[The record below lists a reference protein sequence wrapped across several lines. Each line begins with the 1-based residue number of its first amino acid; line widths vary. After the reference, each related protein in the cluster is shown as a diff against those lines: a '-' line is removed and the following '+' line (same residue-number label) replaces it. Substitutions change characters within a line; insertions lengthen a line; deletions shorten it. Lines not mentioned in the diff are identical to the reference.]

1 MAQTYL
7 HCAAVPRVVTGGI
20 IVAVSAITANSAPEA
35 LTVGVVVFD
44 GVAMFETAVAFEVFG
59 SDSVASLYRLSTH
72 GPGPVRLDT
81 GLSLTPSHSL
91 SSLHRAHTVIVPPC
105 EAPEGPPETV
115 LRALRRAHARGARL
129 VSLCTGAF
137 VLAAAGLL
145 DGRGVTTH
153 WAACDDLAAGYPRVK
168 VDPDVLYVD
177 DGDILT
183 AAGSAASIDLCLHLV
198 RTDHG
203 AQVASQVARDLV
215 VPPYRD
221 GGQAQYIDTPLPAVD
236 ATDRFAATIAW
247 AQQNLG
253 EPITVTALAARS
265 AMSRRTFA
273 RHFAATTG
281 TTPYQWL
288 LAQRLRLA
296 QRLLEASD
304 LTIEAVARNSGF
316 LNAGNLRKHFSRSLH
331 TTPMAYRSTFQTR

>member
-1 MAQTYL
+1 
-7 HCAAVPRVVTGGI
+7 VPGIATGGI
-20 IVAVSAITANSAPEA
+20 IVVMSAITANSAVSSR
-35 LTVGVVVFD
+35 TIGVVVFD

-72 GPGPVRLDT
+72 GPGPVRFET
-81 GLSLTPSHSL
+81 GLRLTPSHSL
-91 SSLHRAHTVIVPPC
+91 SSLRSAHTVIVPPC
-105 EAPEGPPETV
+105 EAADGPPQSV
-115 LRALRRAHARGARL
+115 LRALRRAHDGGVRL

-145 DGRGVTTH
+145 DGRRVTTH
-153 WAACDDLAAGYPRVK
+153 WAHCADLAGRYPRVK

-198 RTDHG
+198 RTDYG
-203 AQVASQVARDLV
+203 AQAAATVARDLV
-215 VPPYRD
+215 VPPHRD
-221 GGQAQYIDTPLPAVD
+221 GGQAQYIDTPLPVVD

-247 AQQNLG
+247 AQQHLG
-253 EPITVTALAARS
+253 DPITVAALAARS

-273 RHFAATTG
+273 RRFAATTG

-288 LAQRLRLA
+288 LGQRLRLA
-296 QRLLEASD
+296 QRLLETSD

-316 LNAGNLRKHFSRSLH
+316 RTAGNLRKHFGRSLH
-331 TTPMAYRSTFQTR
+331 TTPLAYRSTFHGR